1 MSDEHGNYG
10 SESLDNLAADKYPR
24 KDYQNI
30 GKRGIRRLDGL
41 EKASGKA
48 VYTADVQLPGM
59 LYGRFLT
66 SPYPHCVIRSMDT
79 RRAEAL
85 PGVRAILRYD
95 DPELPLTADLGGHSP
110 SAVPVLPT
118 VAHFEGEEVGAFVVA
133 DTESVAEEALKLIE
147 VDWEQRPFVLD
158 TEAALRTDAPL
169 ANPESS
175 PEKNHFNEG
184 FMDITRR
191 GDVAVGFA
199 EADVFVEFKSVRRLH
214 TWIGPERPCGVFRWN
229 GQYPEIWLKT
239 QRPNIGKRVVASGF
253 GGIPMSQIQV
263 HCLYQGASFGGW
275 SQMAWNYGGLY
286 CAGVV
291 AKRTGRPVK
300 WLFSRRE
307 DFYGGSMDEGAY
319 YFKVGAKKDGAI
331 TAVEARVVLSNL
343 LWPVF
348 GVVQHIIENTNIPHV
363 YGKTEAV
370 QINKGPNV
378 PTRCE
383 QIANAHT
390 FTLAFDHIAA
400 ALGMDPIE
408 VALKNDGAGRPR
420 HGVAQP
426 QESGDGFSGAGQ
438 PAGVR

>member
-1 MSDEHGNYG
+1 M
-10 SESLDNLAADKYPR
+10 
-24 KDYQNI
+24 
-30 GKRGIRRLDGL
+30 
-41 EKASGKA
+41 
-48 VYTADVQLPGM
+48 QLPGM
-59 LYGRFLT
+59 LYGRFFT
-66 SPYPHCVIRSMDT
+66 SPYPHGESSGWTRAALRRCLASARPPLRRSGT
-79 RRAEAL
+79 ARRRTWGA
-85 PGVRAILRYD
+85 
-95 DPELPLTADLGGHSP
+95 SP
-110 SAVPVLPT
+110 PPWPVLPA

-133 DTESVAEEALKLIE
+133 DTESIAEDALKLIE
-147 VDWEQRPFVLD
+147 VEWEQRPFVLD

-291 AKRTGRPVK
+291 AKRTGRP
-300 WLFSRRE
+300 
-307 DFYGGSMDEGAY
+307 
-319 YFKVGAKKDGAI
+319 
-331 TAVEARVVLSNL
+331 
-343 LWPVF
+343 
-348 GVVQHIIENTNIPHV
+348 
-363 YGKTEAV
+363 
-370 QINKGPNV
+370 
-378 PTRCE
+378 
-383 QIANAHT
+383 
-390 FTLAFDHIAA
+390 
-400 ALGMDPIE
+400 
-408 VALKNDGAGRPR
+408 
-420 HGVAQP
+420 
-426 QESGDGFSGAGQ
+426 
-438 PAGVR
+438 